1 MHTLAKNLS
10 DADVVV
16 AVFQNH
22 ENYGEIIARY
32 QAKLLRYI
40 HRISNVSDEDCEDLL
55 QEIFI
60 KAYQNLRDYDPKQSF
75 SSWIYRIAHNHV
87 ISNFRKL
94 KARPEISHST
104 DDEAITPALAVDLGI
119 EEGVDQ
125 QLRRNK
131 ILEALKKLEPRY
143 REVMILRYFE
153 DKSYEEIS
161 EILKKP
167 IGTIGTL
174 INRAHKQCKMLIAQ
188 ELA

>member
-10 DADVVV
+10 DAAVV
-16 AVFQNH
+16 AAAL
-22 ENYGEIIARY
+22 ENPDHYGEIIVRY

-40 HRISNVSDEDCEDLL
+40 RRISGLGDEDIEDLL
-55 QEIFI
+55 QEVFI

-94 KARPEISHST
+94 KARPEVSHST
-104 DDEAITPALAVDLGI
+104 DDEAIAPALAVDLGI
-119 EEGVDQ
+119 EDGVDQ
-125 QLRRNK
+125 QLRRST
-131 ILEALKKLEPRY
+131 ILQALQKLESRY
-143 REVMILRYFE
+143 REVIILRYFE

-161 EILKKP
+161 EILQKP

-174 INRAHKQCKMLIAQ
+174 INRAHKQCKVLIAQ